1 MDALHRI
8 AAHALARRST
18 ATLAAL
24 LLSGAVLAAPDDK
37 VLAAANGQQAA
48 LIETVK
54 SLVLIE
60 TGSADVEGLRKL
72 ATVLEGRLQ
81 ALGFK
86 TERRKVTSGPGAD
99 VLIGT
104 LSGSGRRK
112 LMLQAHMDT
121 VYQSGVLATQP
132 IKQDGNRL
140 YGPGIADDKGGI
152 AVALHAIKMLND
164 MGWRDYATLT
174 VLFNPDEEIG
184 SIGSGE
190 MIAQL
195 ADQHDVVLS
204 CEPTTAKDVAQVES
218 VLTGAAGTAQAT
230 LEVKG
235 RSAHAGAAPQL
246 GRNAAIELAHQ
257 MLQTRDIA
265 KDIPGAQL
273 NWTTMQAGRVRNQI
287 PELAVAGGDV
297 RLTQPGAETK
307 LLDALKAKVAS
318 SKLVPDT
325 ETTVKLDV
333 GRPVYL
339 GGAKAQALALRA
351 QAIYGEL
358 DRKLAIT
365 PMTGG
370 ATDAAFAAR
379 SGKAAVLES
388 LGLPGWGYHARDEYI
403 EIDSIV
409 PRLYL
414 MARMLIESAKE

>member
-86 TERRKVTSGPGAD
+86 TERRKVTLGPGAD

-164 MGWRDYATLT
+164 MGWRD
-174 VLFNPDEEIG
+174 
-184 SIGSGE
+184 
-190 MIAQL
+190 
-195 ADQHDVVLS
+195 
-204 CEPTTAKDVAQVES
+204 
-218 VLTGAAGTAQAT
+218 
-230 LEVKG
+230 
-235 RSAHAGAAPQL
+235 
-246 GRNAAIELAHQ
+246 
-257 MLQTRDIA
+257 
-265 KDIPGAQL
+265 
-273 NWTTMQAGRVRNQI
+273 
-287 PELAVAGGDV
+287 
-297 RLTQPGAETK
+297 
-307 LLDALKAKVAS
+307 
-318 SKLVPDT
+318 
-325 ETTVKLDV
+325 
-333 GRPVYL
+333 
-339 GGAKAQALALRA
+339 
-351 QAIYGEL
+351 
-358 DRKLAIT
+358 
-365 PMTGG
+365 
-370 ATDAAFAAR
+370 
-379 SGKAAVLES
+379 
-388 LGLPGWGYHARDEYI
+388 
-403 EIDSIV
+403 
-409 PRLYL
+409 
-414 MARMLIESAKE
+414 